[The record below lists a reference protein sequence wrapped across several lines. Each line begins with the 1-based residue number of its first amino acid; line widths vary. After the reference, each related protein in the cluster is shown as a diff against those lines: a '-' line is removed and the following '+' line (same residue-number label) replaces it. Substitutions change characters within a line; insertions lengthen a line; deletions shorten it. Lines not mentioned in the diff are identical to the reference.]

1 MDNMPFFK
9 QSILDCIVGKY
20 GGKYEDE
27 IAVLWWTRGD
37 IEDWHEVELTDAEWE
52 EISGRF
58 NQYDWQYVGEEID
71 EIITQVLDRRENSD
85 DKG

>member
-1 MDNMPFFK
+1 MNNMPFFK
-9 QSILDCIVGKY
+9 QAILDCIVGKY

-58 NQYDWQYVGEEID
+58 NEIDWQYVQEELD
-71 EIITQVLDRRENSD
+71 DITMQVLNRRENPD
-85 DKG
+85 D